1 MTIMRN
7 FINQVDKLYT
17 NICINI
23 YFSVRRIL
31 LKFDLIEY

>member
-1 MTIMRN
+1 MAIMRK

-17 NICINI
+17 NLCINI
-23 YFSVRRIL
+23 YFGCRKIL